1 MLLERKGQPSHI
13 QDLNTLRSLG
23 LNHLDRLFQRLF
35 AGNIDLDS
43 DGCISSGGLALCLDL
58 ALDLRNDFSS
68 FLSVTAVSLDNILE
82 LALVTAGNEDPAA
95 VLDKGESDHETDT

>member
-1 MLLERKGQPSHI
+1 LIACSKDSLLVISTS
-13 QDLNTLRSLG
+13 TLYEYV
-23 LNHLDRLFQRLF
+23 
-35 AGNIDLDS
+35 
-43 DGCISSGGLALCLDL
+43 SSGMLVLCLVL
-58 ALDLRNDFSS
+58 ASDLRHDFSS